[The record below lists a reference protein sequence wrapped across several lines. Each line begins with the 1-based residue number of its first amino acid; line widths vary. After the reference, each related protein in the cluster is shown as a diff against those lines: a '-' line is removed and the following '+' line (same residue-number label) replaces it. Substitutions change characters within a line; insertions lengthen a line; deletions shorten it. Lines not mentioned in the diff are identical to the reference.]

1 MPRAAPTLI
10 FVILALL
17 LSTGALAAEEVK
29 HDFPPGL
36 VIPPGAQWGPNF
48 DVTAATEAY
57 MNLLSPQQRARSDA
71 YFDGGYWLQLWSFL
85 YSLGVAWL
93 LLARRR
99 SARLRDG
106 CERVT
111 RRRWLQSFLYAA
123 AYIVV
128 VFMLTLPLTI
138 YADFF
143 REHAYGLANQTFVPW
158 FGEQLTGLGVTVVV
172 GSVFLVAAYAFVAR
186 FINTWWIWLSG
197 LTVVFLMLLMLV
209 APIWVMPLFND
220 YKVLADGP
228 VKSAVLSMARGD
240 GVPADNVYWFDQS
253 KQTDRVSAN
262 VSGFLGTTRVSLND
276 NLLNKTSLPEIK
288 AVMGHEL
295 GHYVLNHALR
305 GAIYYSLIFAGGY
318 AFIQWSAG
326 ALIMRWRGRFGL
338 RDLGDPAA
346 LPLVVALFGAYLFLA
361 TPLLNSITRGAEHEA
376 DIFGLNTARE
386 PYGFAYA
393 AMRLSSYRKMQPGPI
408 EEIVFFDHPS
418 GYRRVYDS
426 MRWLK
431 ENAAV
436 VEHPGGATPVS
447 PVPPMPP
454 VQPVQPVQPGPPAA
468 PTAD

>member
-1 MPRAAPTLI
+1 MPRAVPTLI
-10 FVILALL
+10 FATLALL
-17 LSTGALAAEEVK
+17 LCTGAFAAENVR

-36 VIPPGAQWGPNF
+36 VIPPGAQWGPDF
-48 DVTAATEAY
+48 DVTAATDAY

-71 YFDGGYWLQLWSFL
+71 YFDGGCWLQLWGYL

-99 SARLRDG
+99 SASLRNW

-111 RRRWLQSFLYAA
+111 RRRWLRSFLYAA
-123 AYIVV
+123 AYIVLAYV
-128 VFMLTLPLTI
+128 LTLPLTI

-143 REHAYGLANQTFVPW
+143 REHAYGLANQTFGPW
-158 FGEQLTGLGVTVVV
+158 FAEQLTGLAVTVVA
-172 GSVFLVAAYAFVAR
+172 GALFLTAAYAFVAR
-186 FINTWWIWLSG
+186 FINTWWLWLSAF
-197 LTVVFLMLLMLV
+197 TVAFLMLLMLV

-220 YKVLADGP
+220 FKPLADGA
-228 VKSAVLSMARGD
+228 VKSAVLGMAHGD

-295 GHYVLNHALR
+295 GHYVLNHSLR
-305 GAIYYSLIFAGGY
+305 GAIYYSLIFAVGY
-318 AFIQWSAG
+318 ALINWSAG
-326 ALIMRWRGRFGL
+326 ALIIRWRERFGL
-338 RDLGDPAA
+338 RDLADPAA
-346 LPLVVALFGAYLFLA
+346 LPLVVALFSTYLFLA
-361 TPLLNSITRGAEHEA
+361 TPFTNSITRGAEHEA

-393 AMRLSSYRKMQPGPI
+393 AMRLSSYRKLQPGPI
-408 EEIVFFDHPS
+408 EEFIFFDHPS

-436 VEHPGGATPVS
+436 VEHPGADAAPA
-447 PVPPMPP
+447 VPAVPAAPAAAAAP
-454 VQPVQPVQPGPPAA
+454 APPAA
-468 PTAD
+468 R